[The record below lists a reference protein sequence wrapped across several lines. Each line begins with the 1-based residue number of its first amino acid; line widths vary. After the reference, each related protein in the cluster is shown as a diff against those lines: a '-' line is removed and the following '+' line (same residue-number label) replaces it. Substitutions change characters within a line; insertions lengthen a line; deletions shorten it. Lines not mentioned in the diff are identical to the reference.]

1 MSYLFMHFSGEFC
14 EPEVAAS
21 TYTLTCK
28 NESSTA
34 WIFYVYQRLPN
45 QSSEVYSLVWFASP
59 YKISQNGYIVFQ
71 WDTSYNFV
79 WNGTGVLQSG
89 VIYTTGQIIGCD
101 PQNNNTT
108 TFDLVDDTPTLSKAT
123 PGGVAQTLTITSSAN
138 IPNNTF
144 ATGIGMSGQG
154 TFLQQALANVG
165 QTYTVNPRYYVAIGQ
180 TQQMQQVLSAR
191 VNNTIEIK
199 FPVNQYKA
207 TATLSQEQT
216 WSVEYDV

>member
-1 MSYLFMHFSGEFC
+1 MSYIFMHFSDKFYES
-14 EPEVAAS
+14 EVANY

-28 NESSTA
+28 NESSSD
-34 WIFYVYQRLPN
+34 WIFYMYQRVPN
-45 QSSEVYSLVWFASP
+45 QSNEVYSLVWFASP
-59 YKISQNGYIVFQ
+59 YKIPQNGYVVFQ
-71 WDTSYNFV
+71 WNTSYNFV
-79 WNGTGVLQSG
+79 WNGTGVLQPG

-101 PQNNNTT
+101 PQSNNTT
-108 TFDLVDDTPTLSKAT
+108 TFDIVQDTPTLSQAT
-123 PGGVAQTLTITSSAN
+123 PGGTPQTLTIKSSAN

-165 QTYTVNPRYYVAIGQ
+165 QTYTVDPHYYVAIGQ
-180 TQQMQQVLSAR
+180 TQQMQQVLSATIS
-191 VNNTIEIK
+191 NTIEIQ

-216 WSVEYDV
+216 WSIEYDV